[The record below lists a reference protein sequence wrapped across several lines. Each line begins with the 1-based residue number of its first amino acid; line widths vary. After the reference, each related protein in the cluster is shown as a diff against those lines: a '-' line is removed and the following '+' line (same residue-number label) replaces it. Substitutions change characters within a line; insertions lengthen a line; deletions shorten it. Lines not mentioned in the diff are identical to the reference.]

1 MTNGGLMVSTGKTPD
16 FAVVGS
22 PVKHDDDDGVVEENA
37 LKEVSSLSG
46 SINESGTD
54 ESDINGKRDHFQS
67 EDT

>member
-1 MTNGGLMVSTGKTPD
+1 M
-16 FAVVGS
+16 
-22 PVKHDDDDGVVEENA
+22 KHGDECGVVEENA

-46 SINESGTD
+46 SINESDTD